1 MLPTR
6 KGRSGHSES
15 SWLLL
20 PRFYVYV
27 GVLAI
32 FMVGALFGAGYY
44 QMSGGHSVMTHFAS
58 PKSTVLVTGGL
69 GFIGS
74 HVVEDLMAN
83 NFEVVV
89 YDDMSNG
96 KNFNR
101 GTAAVLIK
109 DITVVDDF
117 SFIIHKIDY
126 VVHLAAAISVEES
139 TRLPEKYERINV
151 EGSRKV
157 LEWAAKNG
165 VKRVVAASSAATYGI
180 PLPENLP
187 LSEEVATGGICAY
200 ATTKFRMEKLM
211 QKYNKDY
218 GLPSTA
224 LRFFNVFGPRQDPHS
239 SYSGVVSWFME
250 QAKING
256 TLKVTGDGEQYRDFV
271 YVKDV
276 ARAIRIAMLMED
288 DEFDVFNVC
297 TGTKSSI
304 KSIAEQIVEK
314 FESSAAI
321 AHVPV
326 RSGDVKE
333 SVCSPVKATNKLGFT
348 ALYDF
353 SDGIGETRDWF
364 LSQ

>member
-1 MLPTR
+1 
-6 KGRSGHSES
+6 
-15 SWLLL
+15 
-20 PRFYVYV
+20 
-27 GVLAI
+27 
-32 FMVGALFGAGYY
+32 
-44 QMSGGHSVMTHFAS
+44 
-58 PKSTVLVTGGL
+58 
-69 GFIGS
+69 
-74 HVVEDLMAN
+74 
-83 NFEVVV
+83 
-89 YDDMSNG
+89 MSNG

-101 GTAAVLIK
+101 GAAAVLVK

-117 SFIIHKIDY
+117 SFIIHKVRASIVASCLRAGGPLTPPQFNKIGSLMRRVMFVQIDY

-157 LEWAAKNG
+157 LDWAVKNG
-165 VKRVVAASSAATYGI
+165 VKRVVAASSAATYGT

-187 LSEEVATGGICAY
+187 LSEETATGGICAY
-200 ATTKFRMEKLM
+200 ATTKFQMEHLM
-211 QKYNKDY
+211 KQFNEDY

-224 LRFFNVFGPRQDPHS
+224 LRFFNVYGPRQDPHS

-276 ARAIRIAMLMED
+276 ARAIRTAMLLGD

-297 TGTKSSI
+297 TGI
-304 KSIAEQIVEK
+304 KSTIKSVAQRIVEK
-314 FESSAAI
+314 FGSSAAI
-321 AHVPV
+321 VNVPF

-333 SVCSPVKATNKLGFT
+333 SVCSPVKATSKLGFT
-348 ALYDF
+348 ASYDF

-364 LSQ
+364 LSL